1 LVETIRKLGLAKA
14 PLAEKPGFTPPS
26 RAAPMA
32 VGYANSRHDRP
43 YGLRE
48 PAVIKVNRTRAKTV
62 EVDEDASKP
71 TDRTDDKPAGL
82 LIGRNGHPQR
92 SPAQALDTTI
102 PSYSQPASNWRSPT
116 AERPASRAYFAVDYQ
131 RSRDSGLG
139 YQVPKTSICLRV
151 GGREMLL
158 SRAPFIKDERV

>member
-14 PLAEKPGFTPPS
+14 PLAEKLGFTPPS

-71 TDRTDDKPAGL
+71 TDRADDKPAGL

-92 SPAQALDTTI
+92 SSAQALDNDYPVVLSTGIELEITNCRTPGIAGLFCGRLPAIQRFGARI
-102 PSYSQPASNWRSPT
+102 PG
-116 AERPASRAYFAVDYQ
+116 AEDVNLFTRG
-131 RSRDSGLG
+131 RSRDAFVKSSFHQG
-139 YQVPKTSICLRV
+139 
-151 GGREMLL
+151 
-158 SRAPFIKDERV
+158 